1 VIEQAKN
8 DTENLTPF
16 RDDLRQPK
24 VVFGRCCLT
33 GEWGKCIALDLGDV
47 SIQMPEIERG
57 VELDPETNEVK
68 FNFWKP
74 LVFQNQ
80 ATFSERG
87 LQLLSDYL
95 ASQDSPIPGV
105 TPILFYA
112 WQVMYNDG
120 SALGQ
125 FVADLENPGEEIEI
139 NSNEIDFDRVTQISL
154 VPRHTTEL
162 PTYTLDKATGKIFR
176 AGEEIDLMYEG
187 VYNPDSSI
195 VYARK
200 VTHTWGSQVFNLDR
214 EITNTHTTV
223 LQLMGWKV
231 GGLKGPG
238 PGLIIAV
245 DDRGNWRPWEYC

>member
-1 VIEQAKN
+1 MPVEQLNN

-24 VVFGRCCLT
+24 VVFGRCILT
-33 GEWGKCIALDLGDV
+33 GEWGKCVALDLGDM
-47 SIQMPEIERG
+47 SIQMPDIEKG
-57 VELDPETNEVK
+57 VELDPETEAVK

-87 LQLLSDYL
+87 LQLLQDYL
-95 ASQDSPIPGV
+95 ASQDSPIPAV
-105 TPILFYA
+105 TPILVYA

-120 SALGQ
+120 SALSQ
-125 FVADLENPGEEIEI
+125 FTMVDDEEVET
-139 NSNEIDFDRVTQISL
+139 NSKEIDFDRLVQISL
-154 VPRHTTEL
+154 VPRYTTDL

-176 AGEEIDLMYEG
+176 AGEEIDPMYEG
-187 VYNPDSSI
+187 EYVPDSTI

>member
-1 VIEQAKN
+1 MIEQAKN

-57 VELDPETNEVK
+57 VELDPETKEVK

-95 ASQDSPIPGV
+95 ASQDNPIPGV
-105 TPILFYA
+105 TPILLYA

-125 FVADLENPGEEIEI
+125 FTADLENPGEEIET
-139 NSNEIDFDRVTQISL
+139 NSNQIDFDRVVQISL

-187 VYNPDSSI
+187 VYNPDSTI

-231 GGLKGPG
+231 GGLQGPG

-245 DDRGNWRPWEYC
+245 DDRGSWRPWEYT

>member
-1 VIEQAKN
+1 MIEQPQN

-33 GEWGKCIALDLGDV
+33 GEWGKCIALDLGDM
-47 SIQMPEIERG
+47 SIQMPDIERG
-57 VELDPETNEVK
+57 AELVDGEIK

-87 LQLLSDYL
+87 LQLLSAYL
-95 ASQDSPIPGV
+95 ASQDSPIPGI
-105 TPILFYA
+105 TPILLYA

-125 FVADLENPGEEIEI
+125 FSIVDDEEVEA
-139 NSNEIDFDRVTQISL
+139 NSNQIAFDRVVQISL
-154 VPRHTTEL
+154 VPRGPANDL
-162 PTYTLDKATGKIFR
+162 PTYTLDKATGKIFK
-176 AGEEIDLMYEG
+176 AGEEIDPMYEG
-187 VYNPDSSI
+187 QYIPASDI

-200 VTHTWGSQVFNLDR
+200 VTHTWGSQVVELDR

-223 LQLMGWKV
+223 LQLVGWKV

-245 DDRGNWRPWEYC
+245 DDRGNWRPWEYI

>member
-1 VIEQAKN
+1 MIEQPQN
-8 DTENLTPF
+8 DTESLTEF

-33 GEWGKCIALDLGDV
+33 GEWGKCIALDLGDMSV
-47 SIQMPEIERG
+47 QMPDIEHG
-57 VELDPETNEVK
+57 VELDPETKEVT

-74 LVFQNQ
+74 VVFQNQ

-87 LQLLSDYL
+87 LQLLSAYL
-95 ASQDSPIPGV
+95 ASQDSPIPGI
-105 TPILFYA
+105 TPILLYA
-112 WQVMYNDG
+112 WNVLYNDG

-125 FVADLENPGEEIEI
+125 FTTVDDEEVET
-139 NSNEIDFDRVTQISL
+139 NSKDIDFDRVVQLSI
-154 VPRHTTEL
+154 VPRQATDL

-176 AGEEIDLMYEG
+176 AGEEIDPMYEG
-187 VYNPDSSI
+187 EYVPESTI

-200 VTHTWGSQVFNLDR
+200 VTHTWGSQVVNLDR

-238 PGLIIAV
+238 PGMIIAV
-245 DDRGNWRPWEYC
+245 DDRGNWRPYEYN